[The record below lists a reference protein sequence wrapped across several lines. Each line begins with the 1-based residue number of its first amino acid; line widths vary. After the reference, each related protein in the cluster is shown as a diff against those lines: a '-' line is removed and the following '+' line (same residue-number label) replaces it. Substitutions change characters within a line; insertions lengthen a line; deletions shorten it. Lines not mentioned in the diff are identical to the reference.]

1 MNILMALSQ
10 LEITG
15 AEVYATELGN
25 ALTAR
30 GHQVHYVSDTLTKSV
45 QGQVFKLRFNK
56 RSLIRRFWHIFFLI
70 YLIKRHKIQL
80 VHAHSRAS
88 GWSSYVAC
96 KLTRTPMVT
105 TVHGRQPVHTSR
117 KRFHALGFRAL
128 AVCEAVANQ
137 IMNDLGVPAASVSV
151 VRNGINPVYFGFRHR
166 PDHPKPVI
174 SIIGRL
180 TGPKGNLTFRLLDK
194 VLDLDRCVIR
204 VITGSEMDSRF
215 ERFLP
220 QVDFYFAVND
230 IPAMMADSDLVIGA
244 GRVAVEALLVGTP
257 VFAAGEASIL
267 GLINLENL
275 DQALACNFGDIGE
288 TEPVIDPIPLR
299 QQIALALET
308 PQSSETASAIRERVA
323 AEYDLERM
331 VDQIEAHY
339 QSAVVHTLQRE
350 MPILMYHRFIEND
363 QERGIHG
370 TWMKVD
376 RFEAHLKL
384 LKRLG
389 YESLT
394 FADFLE
400 KGFVRRLD
408 PGRKFVMITADD
420 GYQDNLTRMLPLL
433 KKYGFKA
440 IVYVVSDE
448 TYNRWDTENTENPDV
463 EVRLMT
469 ASEILE
475 LSDSGWVEI
484 GGHTLTHAK
493 LDLLSSEAQ
502 VIEIERNKARLEE
515 ITGKPILSFAYP
527 YGRLNSNAKA
537 AAKQAGYRYA
547 VATDSGPMAMHEDLY
562 QIRRI
567 AIFPRTDSFG
577 LWRKVRGNYVFRRA
591 H

>member
-25 ALTAR
+25 ALSAR

-56 RSLIRRFWHIFFLI
+56 RSLLRRFWHIFFLI
-70 YLIKRHKIQL
+70 YLIRRHKIQL

-105 TVHGRQPVHTSR
+105 TVHGRQPVHTTR

-137 IMNDLGVPAASVSV
+137 IMNDLGVPPASVSV
-151 VRNGINPVYFGFRHR
+151 VRNGVNPVHFGFRHR

-180 TGPKGNLTFRLLDK
+180 TGPKGNLTYRLLDK
-194 VLDLDRCVIR
+194 VLDLDGCVIR

-220 QVDFYFAVND
+220 QVDFRFAVND
-230 IPAMMADSDLVIGA
+230 IPAVMADSDLVIGA

-267 GLINLENL
+267 GLVNLENL
-275 DQALACNFGDIGE
+275 DQALACNFGDIGA
-288 TEPVIDPIPLR
+288 TEPVIDPMPLR

-308 PQSSETASAIRERVA
+308 RQSSETASAIRERVA

-384 LKRLG
+384 LRRLG

-440 IVYVVSDE
+440 VVYVVSDE
-448 TYNRWDTENTENPDV
+448 THNRWDTENTETPDI

-469 ASEILE
+469 ASEIRE

-493 LDLLSSEAQ
+493 LDLLSSEAPG
-502 VIEIERNKARLEE
+502 IEFERNKARLEE

-537 AAKQAGYRYA
+537 AVKQAGYRYA
-547 VATDSGPMAMHEDLY
+547 VATDSGSMAMHEDLY